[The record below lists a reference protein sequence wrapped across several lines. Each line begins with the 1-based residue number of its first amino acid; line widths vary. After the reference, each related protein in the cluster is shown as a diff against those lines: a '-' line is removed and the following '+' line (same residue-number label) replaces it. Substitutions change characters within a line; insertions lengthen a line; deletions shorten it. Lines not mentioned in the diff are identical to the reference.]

1 MKKTII
7 TKSHIIIYIMTLWDR
22 RLGLILGLAFLT
34 FACEEPGEIGLDINP
49 ENGTF
54 IARYDEIPIKSTIIE
69 YEDIL
74 SDNSTRIGFEDQSTG
89 NGRLLTGNYSNQDFG
104 SFHSKGF
111 TSIYPLIPKIGSP
124 ENYVFD
130 SLVFKVKVDYIYGE
144 GVNYLGNKK
153 IFVHELEEEIILDS
167 LYLTKN
173 TTPYLAEPVGEFNF
187 DISSYNT
194 DSAQV
199 DTVFTTRLSDDLGQ
213 RFMDQIKVDTMTFKD
228 NLEFRKFFNGI
239 ALVSGDANE
248 VVTGIHAESSYT
260 FIRLYY
266 HELNDTISY
275 TFDFIIRGLNPEGFN
290 ITKYYNNITLDKS
303 GTPIEGIVDFHTD
316 FETDN
321 GLSYIHGSAGI
332 FTKLNL
338 GSYLNF
344 LDTIDYLVINRAEL
358 VIPVESYNDHLAP
371 PNPLDLYVADQDNKF
386 IKFDVSATDFVYATA
401 NSRLVFTKDS
411 IENKGLFVGEITD
424 YVQGLTSG
432 TITDSLLLVGQSSL
446 WNSVINVN
454 QFITAKDEITLKVY
468 YSTILK

>member
-1 MKKTII
+1 
-7 TKSHIIIYIMTLWDR
+7 MTLWDR
-22 RLGLILGLAFLT
+22 RLGLIFGLAFFI

-49 ENGTF
+49 ENGAF
-54 IARYDEIPIKSTIIE
+54 IARYDEISIKSTIIE

-74 SDNSTRIGFEDQSTG
+74 SDNSTRINFDDQSTG

-111 TSIYPLIPKIGSP
+111 TSIYPLIPKIGPP

-144 GVNYLGNKK
+144 DVNYLGNKK

-173 TTPYLAEPVGEFNF
+173 ATPYLPEPVGEFNF

-239 ALVSGDANE
+239 ALVSDDANE

-260 FIRLYY
+260 YIRLYY
-266 HELNDTISY
+266 HESNDTISY
-275 TFDFIIRGLNPEGFN
+275 TFDFIIRGRNPEGIN

-332 FTKLNL
+332 FTKLNM
-338 GSYLNF
+338 GSYFNF
-344 LDTIDYLVINRAEL
+344 LDTIDHLVINRAEL

-371 PNPLDLYVADQDNKF
+371 PNPLDVYVSDQDNKF

-401 NSRLVFTKDS
+401 NSRLVFAKDS
-411 IENKGLFVGEITD
+411 IENTGFFVGEMTD
-424 YVQGLTSG
+424 YVQGLSNG
-432 TITDSLLLVGQSSL
+432 TITDSLLLIGQSSL

-454 QFITAKDEITLKVY
+454 QFITTKDGIFLRVY
-468 YSTILK
+468 YSTLN